1 MCHMVMTTLVQ
12 LYIEK
17 QQVKQREILKVQIG
31 EKRSTGDAKLG
42 PRLVL
47 DKQIKEKSSAKWNKG
62 SGNLW
67 ARPHPPN
74 AAI

>member
-17 QQVKQREILKVQIG
+17 QQVKQREILKVQIV

-47 DKQIKEKSSAKWNKG
+47 DKQIKEKPDAK
-62 SGNLW
+62 
-67 ARPHPPN
+67 
-74 AAI
+74 